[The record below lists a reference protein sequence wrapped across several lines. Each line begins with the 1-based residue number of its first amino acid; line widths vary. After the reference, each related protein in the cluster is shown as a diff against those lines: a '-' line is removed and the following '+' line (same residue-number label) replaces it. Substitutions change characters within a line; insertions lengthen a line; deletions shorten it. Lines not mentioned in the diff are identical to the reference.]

1 MRKLWLRPGPTIGK
15 SLPLT
20 TPQFPHLEDQ
30 GPTHFYQ
37 LMTLEWTITKVVEWK
52 IQTFTVRVKET
63 SSQQAP
69 CNVLIRAVSYCK
81 ICAYRVLILSEKDW
95 GFDQDSSVCMC
106 VCVCVVCVWW
116 WWGGS
121 EGGVLPEGFSPEQ
134 FALDLVRR
142 KDDNRTLWVKGF
154 FFNT

>member
-1 MRKLWLRPGPTIGK
+1 M
-15 SLPLT
+15 
-20 TPQFPHLEDQ
+20 
-30 GPTHFYQ
+30 
-37 LMTLEWTITKVVEWK
+37 
-52 IQTFTVRVKET
+52 
-63 SSQQAP
+63 
-69 CNVLIRAVSYCK
+69 SYCK

-154 FFNT
+154 FLIPSFILVVASQPFKILSASGQVCVQQAGPCHPTILDGALFYTDSNNLLPTCVQACTCEHCTCSLGKQTRVS